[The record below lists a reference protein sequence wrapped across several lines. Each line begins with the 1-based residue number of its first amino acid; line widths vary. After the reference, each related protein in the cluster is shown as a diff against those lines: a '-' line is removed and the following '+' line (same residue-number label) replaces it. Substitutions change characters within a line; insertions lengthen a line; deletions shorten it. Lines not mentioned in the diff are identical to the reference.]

1 MICISIGCTSH
12 ESAVSEHRALADQGA
27 ELVEVR
33 LDYLSDP
40 PDLGCLLKDR
50 PTATIVTCRRQ
61 DDGGRWQFSEE
72 QRRALLRSA
81 IEHGVEY
88 VDVERDI
95 ARQIPRTGK
104 TQRIVSHHDFHETP
118 DGVQE
123 IHAEMCELDPDIV
136 KLVTMAKS
144 PSDMVRVLKIVESSD
159 VPTVG
164 FCMGELG
171 LPSRILCAKYGAPFT
186 YAAASSDR
194 EVAPGQLSFD
204 DMRSV
209 YHFDDL
215 DSETQVFG
223 VLGDPIAHS
232 MSPLIHNAAFRREGL
247 KAVYVPLRV
256 PADALSRT
264 LDDFEWLNF
273 QGYSVTIPHK
283 QAVIAKAAHCD
294 EPVQDSGAA
303 NTLFRDAGGQWQA
316 TNTDYQAAL
325 ESLQIGLQHL
335 FGDASMQGR
344 RLLMLGA
351 GGVAR
356 AIGMAVLREGA
367 VLTIA
372 NRTHSRAVAL
382 AEQLGCRQVPWENRD
397 EERADILVNCTA
409 VGMHPNVDDTP
420 YQGEWLRE
428 GMLVFDTIYNP
439 EETLLLKQARQ
450 RGCQTVGGMEMFV
463 RQAARQFEL
472 FTNRPAPIELM
483 RETVRRRI
491 SPDS

>member
-1 MICISIGCTSH
+1 MICISIGNAIH
-12 ESAVSEHRALADQGA
+12 ETILSEHRALAEQGA
-27 ELVEVR
+27 ELVELR
-33 LDYLSDP
+33 LDYLSDFP
-40 PDLGCLLKDR
+40 ELGRLLKDR
-50 PTATIVTCRRQ
+50 PTPTIVTCRRQ
-61 DDGGRWQFSEE
+61 DDGGRWQFSED
-72 QRRALLRSA
+72 QRLSLLRSA
-81 IEHGVEY
+81 IDHEVEY
-88 VDVERDI
+88 VDLENDI
-95 ARQIPRTGK
+95 AGQIPRTGK
-104 TQRIVSHHDFHETP
+104 TQRIVSHHDFDETP
-118 DGVQE
+118 DGLQE

-136 KLVTMAKS
+136 KLVTMANS
-144 PSDMVRVLKIVESSD
+144 PSDMVRVLKLVESSQ

-171 LPSRILCAKYGAPFT
+171 LPSRILCGKYGAPFT

-194 EVAPGQLSFD
+194 EVAPGQLSFE
-204 DMRSV
+204 DMRNV
-209 YHFDDL
+209 YHYDQI
-215 DSETQVFG
+215 DSETQAFG

-247 KAVYVPLRV
+247 NAVYVPLRV
-256 PADALSRT
+256 SADVLSET

-294 EPVQDSGAA
+294 EPVKDSGAA
-303 NTLFRDAGGQWQA
+303 NTLFRDAGGEWQA

-335 FGDASMQGR
+335 FGDTSLQGR

-367 VLTIA
+367 DLTIA

-397 EERADILVNCTA
+397 AEQADILVNCTA

-420 YQGEWLRE
+420 YQGDWLRE
-428 GMLVFDTIYNP
+428 KMLVFDTIYNP
-439 EETLLLKQARQ
+439 ETTLLLRQARD
-450 RGCQTVGGMEMFV
+450 RGCQTVNGIEMFV

-472 FTNRPAPIELM
+472 FTERPAPIELM

-491 SPDS
+491 SSDS

>member
-1 MICISIGCTSH
+1 MICVSIGNAVH
-12 ESAVSEHRALADQGA
+12 EAILSEHRALAEQGA
-27 ELVEVR
+27 DLVELR
-33 LDYLSDP
+33 LDYLSDFP
-40 PDLGCLLKDR
+40 ELGRLLKDR
-50 PTATIVTCRRQ
+50 PTPTIVTCRRHE
-61 DDGGRWQFSEE
+61 DGGRWQFAEE
-72 QRRALLRSA
+72 QRLSLLRSA
-81 IEHGVEY
+81 IDQGVEY
-88 VDVERDI
+88 VDLEKDV
-95 ARQIPRTGK
+95 AGQIPRAGT
-104 TQRIVSHHDFHETP
+104 TQRIVSHHDFEETP
-118 DGVQE
+118 DRLEE
-123 IHAEMCELDPDIV
+123 IHAEMRGLDSDIV

-144 PSDMVRVLKIVESSD
+144 PSDMVRVLKVVDRSP

-171 LPSRILCAKYGAPFT
+171 LPSRILCAKYGSPFT

-204 DMRSV
+204 DMRKV
-209 YHFDDL
+209 YHFDQI

-232 MSPLIHNAAFRREGL
+232 MSPLIHNAAFRREGMN
-247 KAVYVPLRV
+247 AVYVPLRV
-256 PADALSRT
+256 SADVLADT

-283 QAVIAKAAHCD
+283 QAVIAKAANRD

-303 NTLFRDAGGQWQA
+303 NTLFRDAGGDWQA
-316 TNTDYQAAL
+316 TNTDYIAAL
-325 ESLQIGLQHL
+325 ESLQIGLQQL
-335 FGDASMQGR
+335 FGDTSLQGR

-367 VLTIA
+367 EMTIA

-382 AEQLGCRQVPWENRD
+382 AEQLRCRQVPWENRD
-397 EERADILVNCTA
+397 AEQADILVNCTA

-420 YQGEWLRE
+420 YQDDWLHE
-428 GMLVFDTIYNP
+428 KMLVFDTIYNP
-439 EETLLLKQARQ
+439 ETTLLLKQAGE
-450 RGCQTVGGMEMFV
+450 RGCQTVNGVEMFV

-472 FTNRPAPIELM
+472 FAKRPAPIDLM

-491 SPDS
+491 SSNS